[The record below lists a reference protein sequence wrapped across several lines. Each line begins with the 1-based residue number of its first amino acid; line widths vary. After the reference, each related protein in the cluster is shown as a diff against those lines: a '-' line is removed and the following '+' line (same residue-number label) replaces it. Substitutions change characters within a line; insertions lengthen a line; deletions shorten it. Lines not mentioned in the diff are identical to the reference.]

1 MLVSF
6 DFVELSVASSEISYH
21 GLAHNIFL
29 IRPQMLTTFSLS
41 LSSTWIDKKRGE
53 HDNVVQA
60 CIIRRSGTW
69 FAYNGVYNGLI
80 SLLLTTMD
88 YLCRFLRTF

>member
-29 IRPQMLTTFSLS
+29 IRPQMLTTLSLS
-41 LSSTWIDKKRGE
+41 LFDVDRQKRGE

-69 FAYNGVYNGLI
+69 FAYNGVFNGML
-80 SLLLTTMD
+80 D
-88 YLCRFLRTF
+88 